1 MVINV
6 QRLSNNGIWLSMLKY
21 YLLSNGLRLSMYK
34 GYHIKWIKFINV
46 HWCKCYLSNVFWL
59 SILKYYLFLDYDLKY
74 AILRTKEILRICSIL
89 FIWNGY
95 ALDLIFPSQI
105 QLFTLKSWKT
115 VFLETKYWDWD
126 ICFHDWRSNDY
137 SALYNRIFR

>member
-6 QRLSNNGIWLSMLKY
+6 QRLTNNGIRLSMLKY

-95 ALDLIFPSQI
+95 ALDLIFHISNSTFCVKKLKECFLRNQI
-105 QLFTLKSWKT
+105 LRLRYLFSWLT
-115 VFLETKYWDWD
+115 EQWLFCST
-126 ICFHDWRSNDY
+126 
-137 SALYNRIFR
+137 